1 MFILILNL
9 HGPGF
14 NCGKREE
21 LEAEEEPPGHTLD
34 STPGGL
40 EANEFEGDSR
50 GFQRVVRLDIHKNL
64 VFVEAVTFNEGR
76 GVL

>member
-1 MFILILNL
+1 MFILIFNL

-21 LEAEEEPPGHTLD
+21 LEAEEEPLGYTLD

-40 EANEFEGDSR
+40 EANEFEGDCR
-50 GFQRVVRLDIHKNL
+50 GFQRIVRLNIHKKL
-64 VFVEAVTFNEGR
+64 VFVEAVTFNKG
-76 GVL
+76 